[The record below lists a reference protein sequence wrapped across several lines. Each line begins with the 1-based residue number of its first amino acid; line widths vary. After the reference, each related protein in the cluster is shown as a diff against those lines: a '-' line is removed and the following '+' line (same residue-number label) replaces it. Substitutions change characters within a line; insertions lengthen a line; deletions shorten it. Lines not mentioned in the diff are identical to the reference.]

1 MTELLT
7 LEEVAKLTRVPVS
20 TLRWYRATGNGGP
33 KSAKLG
39 RRVMY
44 RRADV
49 DAWIDAAFEV
59 RP

>member
-1 MTELLT
+1 MNELMTI
-7 LEEVAKLTRVPVS
+7 EEVAAMTRLPVA
-20 TLRWYRATGNGGP
+20 TLRWYRATGAGGP
-33 KSAKLG
+33 RSAKLG

-49 DAWIDAAFEV
+49 AMWIEAAFEV